1 MLFLRKSNRREE
13 LPYKILNN
21 NLPDRRTKL
30 IHSRLLHHP
39 LRDEVFRRFLIKIS
53 SNSNKPPIC
62 VILRANKSERG
73 VNAAECILQEE
84 KNLYVDLEMLISV
97 STFRDKEEKGRRER
111 KLKKK
116 GEEWNKREAIG
127 ERGSW
132 RKEEP
137 HSTMGRE
144 SY

>member
-1 MLFLRKSNRREE
+1 M
-13 LPYKILNN
+13 
-21 NLPDRRTKL
+21 
-30 IHSRLLHHP
+30 
-39 LRDEVFRRFLIKIS
+39 
-53 SNSNKPPIC
+53 
-62 VILRANKSERG
+62 RANESERG

-97 STFRDKEEKGRRER
+97 STFRDKEEKGGRER